1 VVNGWWET
9 LRQYPEIAL
18 FLTVG
23 GGALVGRLRFR
34 SVVLG
39 SVTGTLLVGVLVG
52 QAGVTLDSTIK
63 AAAFAASLFAL
74 GYNVG
79 PQFFAGLRSDGLRQ
93 VSLATISCVLALLGA
108 VVVAEAFGYGVGW
121 GAGLLAGGLTQSSVI
136 GVSSAAIE
144 TLPGVS
150 PEQARLFESQIAVA
164 FSVCYLVS
172 AAAGA
177 YFLSVVAPRLL
188 GVRDLPAAARQVERR
203 LGINSNP
210 DVTSAYYSVVRRAY
224 RLEPSHL
231 IGRTVHEAELDAR
244 ARGHVLVLHRMRRAD
259 VISVLTPASVLR
271 VGDVVTVSTRRGH
284 LTAEDSTTF
293 GVEIDDPELLG
304 YDVQELPIIVTN
316 KRFAGRTITD
326 VMNEVA
332 PRIFVNDVVR
342 AGVKVPWSASTIL
355 QMGDEIRVQGIA
367 DEVES
372 AAARIGYP
380 LRTTPTTDL
389 SYVGLGIALGCLIG
403 VPTIGLLT
411 AKVGLTTSGGAL
423 IAGLFL
429 GYLRTRHPA
438 FGQFPAAANW
448 LISTG
453 GLCLFVGAV
462 GISAAPHF
470 ADGLREEGLG
480 LVLGGLVVGLF
491 PMVTCLYL
499 GRYLFKFD
507 VPVLL
512 GVIAGAN
519 TTTAGIA
526 AVTDAAKSHIPVIGY
541 TAPYAI
547 GNILLTLW
555 GSAIIVILA

>member
-1 VVNGWWET
+1 M
-9 LRQYPEIAL
+9 AL

-23 GGALVGRLRFR
+23 AGALVGRLRFR

-39 SVTGTLLVGVLVG
+39 AVTGTLLVGVLVG
-52 QAGVTLDSTIK
+52 QAGVTLDPIIK
-63 AAAFAASLFAL
+63 TAAFAASLFAL

-93 VSLATISCVLALLGA
+93 LSLATISCLLALLGA
-108 VVVAEAFGYGVGW
+108 IIVAKAFGYGMGW

-144 TLPGVS
+144 ELPGIS
-150 PEQARLFESQIAVA
+150 PEQAMLFESQIAVG

-172 AAAGA
+172 TAAGA
-177 YFLSVVAPRLL
+177 YFLSGVAPRLV
-188 GVRDLPAAARQVERR
+188 GVRDLPAAARHVERR
-203 LGINSNP
+203 LGVNSNP
-210 DVTSAYYSVVRRAY
+210 DVASGYYSIVRRAY

-231 IGRTVHEAELDAR
+231 VGRTVQEAELDAR
-244 ARGHVLVLHRMRRAD
+244 ARGHTLVLHRMRRDD
-259 VISVLTPASVLR
+259 VISVLTPATVLH
-271 VGDVVTVSTRRGH
+271 VGDTVTVSTRRGH
-284 LTAEDSTTF
+284 LTAEDPTTF

-316 KRFAGRTITD
+316 KRFAGKTLSD
-326 VMNEVA
+326 VMTEVA
-332 PRIFVNDVVR
+332 PRIFVNNVLR
-342 AGVKVPWSASTIL
+342 AGVKVPWSASTL
-355 QMGDEIRVQGIA
+355 VQLGDEICVQGIA

-372 AAARIGYP
+372 AAARLGYP
-380 LRTTPTTDL
+380 LRTTPATDL

-403 VPTIGLLT
+403 VPTIGVLT
-411 AKVGLTTSGGAL
+411 AKFGLPTSGGAL
-423 IAGLFL
+423 LAGLFL
-429 GYLRTRHPA
+429 GYLRSRHPA

-448 LISTG
+448 LVSIG
-453 GLCLFVGAV
+453 GLCVFVGAV
-462 GISAAPHF
+462 GITAAPHF
-470 ADGLREEGLG
+470 IEGLQQEGLG
-480 LVLGGLVVGLF
+480 LVLGGFIVGLF
-491 PMVTCLYL
+491 PMVVSLYL
-499 GRYLFKFD
+499 GRYLFKFE

-526 AVTDAAKSHIPVIGY
+526 AVTEAARSQIPVIGY

-555 GSAIIVILA
+555 GSVIIVLLA

>member
-1 VVNGWWET
+1 M
-9 LRQYPEIAL
+9 AL

-23 GGALVGRLRFR
+23 AGALVGRLRFR

-39 SVTGTLLVGVLVG
+39 AVTGTLLVGVLVG
-52 QAGVTLDSTIK
+52 QAGVTLDPIIK
-63 AAAFAASLFAL
+63 TAAFAASLFAL

-93 VSLATISCVLALLGA
+93 LSLATISCLLALLGA
-108 VVVAEAFGYGVGW
+108 IIVAKAFGYGMGW

-144 TLPGVS
+144 ELPGIS
-150 PEQARLFESQIAVA
+150 PEQAMLFESQIAVG

-172 AAAGA
+172 TAAGA
-177 YFLSVVAPRLL
+177 YFLSGVAPRLV

-203 LGINSNP
+203 LGVNSNP
-210 DVTSAYYSVVRRAY
+210 DVASGYYSIVRRAY
-224 RLEPSHL
+224 QLELSHL
-231 IGRTVHEAELDAR
+231 VGRTVQEAELDAR
-244 ARGHVLVLHRMRRAD
+244 ARGHTLVLHQMRRDD
-259 VISVLTPASVLR
+259 VISVLTPATVLH
-271 VGDVVTVSTRRGH
+271 VGDTVTVSTRRGH
-284 LTAEDSTTF
+284 LTAEDPTTF

-316 KRFAGRTITD
+316 KRFAGKTLSD

-332 PRIFVNDVVR
+332 PRIFVNDLLR
-342 AGVKVPWSASTIL
+342 AGVKVPWSASTL
-355 QMGDEIRVQGIA
+355 VQLGDEICVQGIA

-372 AAARIGYP
+372 AAARLGYP
-380 LRTTPTTDL
+380 LRTTPATDL

-403 VPTIGLLT
+403 VPTIGVLA
-411 AKVGLTTSGGAL
+411 AKFGLTTSGGAL
-423 IAGLFL
+423 LAGLFL
-429 GYLRTRHPA
+429 GYLRSRHPA

-448 LISTG
+448 LVSIG
-453 GLCLFVGAV
+453 GLCVFVGAV
-462 GISAAPHF
+462 GITAAPHF
-470 ADGLREEGLG
+470 IEGLQQEGLG
-480 LVLGGLVVGLF
+480 LVLGGFIVGLF
-491 PMVTCLYL
+491 PMVVSLYL
-499 GRYLFKFD
+499 GRYLFKFE

-526 AVTDAAKSHIPVIGY
+526 AVTEAARSQIPVIGY

-555 GSAIIVILA
+555 GSVIIVLLA